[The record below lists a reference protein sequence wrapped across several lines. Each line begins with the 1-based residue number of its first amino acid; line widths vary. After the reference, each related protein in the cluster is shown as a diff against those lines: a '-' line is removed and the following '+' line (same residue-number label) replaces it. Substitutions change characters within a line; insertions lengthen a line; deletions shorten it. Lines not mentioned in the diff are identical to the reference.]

1 SVTGDGVSG
10 TPEDVVMTFPTASE
24 IGAIE
29 DAPSDGK
36 QYVRKDANWDEV
48 ATDTPNLADVLLEG
62 NSADRLKIT
71 NLADGVDAG
80 DAVNKSQLDALES
93 PFEVVDVTQEAFS
106 DIAIVVKDFDNIA
119 NGMTYQE
126 GAIDFGVSRGSI

>member
-1 SVTGDGVSG
+1 MKIIRAGLRKYIERLPWLFYKFRVIQRIFDSDNTFARLSDVAGDQGGVQSVTGDGVSG

-48 ATDTPNLADVLLEG
+48 ATDTPNLADVL
-62 NSADRLKIT
+62 
-71 NLADGVDAG
+71 
-80 DAVNKSQLDALES
+80 
-93 PFEVVDVTQEAFS
+93 
-106 DIAIVVKDFDNIA
+106 
-119 NGMTYQE
+119 
-126 GAIDFGVSRGSI
+126 